1 MSRLYLILFL
11 TFGLTQLGT
20 AQKTLKK
27 IIAFA
32 DEQYVKGD
40 FIYALEYY
48 KQALE
53 KDSNSVKLL
62 WKYAE
67 TLRAYK
73 DYPNAETYYAK
84 VYAREQTKI
93 YSNSL
98 LNLALMQKQNG
109 RYTKAIKTLNL
120 SAEKLSNKKSSP
132 FYIKTLREIE
142 SCKWAKENLK
152 DSSEFIP
159 LTHLPE
165 TINSVDAEFAHTM
178 HGNQLIFS
186 ALKADSSNK
195 EQEVYDK
202 AYRTKLY
209 YSELNNQGEFSASKI
224 NDDLYHKKL
233 SYGNGSF
240 SNDGKRYYFSVC
252 EDDGS
257 GYSCK
262 IVIAEFNDSSWKIMD
277 TLPSEINASGA
288 NTTMPFFTRIS
299 KKDYLIYSSNRRGGK
314 GGMDLWYAESIDG
327 IRFNPSKNISTVNT
341 IENDVTPYYD
351 TIQNKLF
358 FSSTWLNGF
367 GGYDVYASAFNEGAF
382 SIPTNLGMPMN
393 SPANDLYYFGH
404 NDSIFISS
412 NRRGSLYAKNPT
424 CCSDIYASYPMIDLV
439 TEETTDTLILE
450 ERIETLL
457 PVTLYFRNDEP
468 DARTRSIT
476 TKQTYLE
483 SYEGYVENYPVYKA
497 EASKGLP
504 PVDSEYAIN
513 ELSSFFKEKVDFGA
527 IMLDSL
533 KSILIKELQTGSKI
547 QMSVKGY
554 ASPLAKTAYNINLTK
569 RRISSLINYFS
580 QVDNGAFKPFL
591 GKNATLTFNFLPFG
605 EYVAN
610 QEISDDAAIKNE
622 SVYSKAAGMER
633 RIQIEYISIDRNKSI
648 FPLITETQVVNL
660 DPVKIGTT
668 LVSTFIVKN
677 TSSEK
682 ITLII
687 PPTNLQEFTSEK
699 LILLPNEESE
709 ISLKYDSK
717 EKIGHLSIPFDVM
730 VKDYEGKIT
739 LHTNAVLE

>member
-11 TFGLTQLGT
+11 TFGLTNLGT

-109 RYTKAIKTLNL
+109 RYTQAIKTLNL

-142 SCKWAKENLK
+142 SCKWAIENIK
-152 DSSEFIP
+152 DSSDFVP

-165 TINSVDAEFAHTM
+165 TVNSIDAEFAHTM

-202 AYRTKLY
+202 SYRTKLY
-209 YSELNNQGEFSASKI
+209 YSVINNQGEFSTSKI
-224 NDDLYHKKL
+224 NNDLYHEEL
-233 SYGNGSF
+233 SYGNGSY

-252 EDDGS
+252 EDNGS
-257 GYSCK
+257 GYSCQ

-288 NTTMPFFTRIS
+288 NTTMPFFTRIN

-327 IRFNPSKNISTVNT
+327 IRFKPSINISAVNSV
-341 IENDVTPYYD
+341 ENDVTPYYD

-382 SIPTNLGMPMN
+382 SIPTNVGMPIN

-439 TEETTDTLILE
+439 TEETTDTLIVK
-450 ERIETLL
+450 ERIEALL

-497 EASKGLP
+497 EVGKGLP
-504 PVDSEYAIN
+504 SVDSEYAIN

-533 KSILIKELQTGSKI
+533 KSILIKELQSGSKI

-699 LILLPNEESE
+699 LILLPNEKSE